1 MTELDVPVLVVGAGP
16 IGLLAGHMFEQL
28 GIKALVAE
36 RHAGRL
42 DAPKAHALNS
52 RSLEI
57 CHAAGLPMDTIHAK
71 ATRSNEGALV
81 RFMTSVI
88 GEELGSIPYER
99 QDEAVRALTPWPLIN
114 IAQPDFE
121 VIVEDALEGA
131 SHVELRRQLE
141 WLGYEE
147 SGDVVISRLRDH
159 SGGEDILVR
168 SRYLIAADGAGSL
181 IRNAAG
187 IALEGIA
194 DIAHNV
200 MIHFEGDLRGLVGD
214 RPAVLYFIFGEAIGS
229 VFIAYDVGKTWVL
242 MHPYDPATTVLAD
255 FTDEV
260 CIRLIS
266 TAIGRDVDVTIKGTR
281 TWSMCAQVASTY
293 RAENVFLVG
302 DAAHRFPPTGGLG
315 LNTGIGDIQ
324 NLAWKI
330 AAVERNCAGT
340 GFLDS
345 YGDERQHVARSN
357 MGQSVGNAMKI
368 AMVYQALGQEMR
380 QPGNNAE
387 LEKRLA
393 DPAQR
398 NAIAASIAMQAEH
411 FDSLRLQLGYVYGD
425 HRDADAGTPINV
437 YVPKAIAGACLPHAM
452 LAGGGS
458 TLDLIDPG
466 SFAILAGAASRH
478 WEKLV
483 ENSLVPLRLLVEGRD
498 FQLAAGRWT
507 QTARLG
513 ADGAL
518 LIRPDRHILHV
529 APSAN
534 ADEAAAMEAALNDYL
549 KIPARGQV

>member
-1 MTELDVPVLVVGAGP
+1 MTEFDIPVLVVGAGP

-28 GIKALVAE
+28 GIKALIAE

-57 CHAAGLPMDTIHAK
+57 CHAAGLPMERIHAK
-71 ATRSNEGALV
+71 ATRSDEGGFV
-81 RFMTSVI
+81 RFMTSVT

-121 VIVEDALEGA
+121 VVAEDALQGA
-131 SHVELRRQLE
+131 NHVELRRQLE

-147 SGDVVISRLRDH
+147 SGNVIISRLRDH
-159 SGGEDILVR
+159 ASGEDIMVR
-168 SRYLIAADGAGSL
+168 SRYLIAADGAGSV
-181 IRNAAG
+181 IRDAAG
-187 IALEGIA
+187 IALEGMA

-214 RPAVLYFIFGEAIGS
+214 HPAILYFIFGEAIGS
-229 VFIAYDVGKTWVL
+229 VFIAYDLGKTWVL
-242 MHPYDPATTVLAD
+242 MHPYDAATTKLAD
-255 FTDEV
+255 FTDEG
-260 CIRLIS
+260 CRELIS
-266 TAIGRDVDVTIKGTR
+266 AAFGRDVDVTIKGTR
-281 TWSMCAQVASTY
+281 TWSMCAQVASAY
-293 RAENVFLVG
+293 RADNVFLVG

-330 AAVERNCAGT
+330 AAIERGWAGA
-340 GFLDS
+340 GLLDS

-368 AMVYQALGQEMR
+368 ALVYQALGQEMR
-380 QPGNNAE
+380 QPVNKAE
-387 LEKRLA
+387 LDKRLA
-393 DPAQR
+393 DPQQR
-398 NAIAASIAMQAEH
+398 EAIAASIAVQAEH
-411 FDSLRLQLGYVYGD
+411 FDSLRLQLGYIYGD
-425 HRDADAGTPINV
+425 HRDIDAGTPINV
-437 YVPKAIAGACLPHAM
+437 YVPKVIAGACLPHAM
-452 LAGGGS
+452 LASGGS
-458 TLDLIDPG
+458 TLDLINAG
-466 SFAILAGAASRH
+466 GFTILAGEASEH

-483 ENSLVPLRLLVEGRD
+483 ESSIVPLRLLVEGRD

-507 QTARLG
+507 HTVKLG

-529 APSAN
+529 TRGAN
-534 ADEAAAMEAALNDYL
+534 ADEAAAMQAALNDYL
-549 KIPARGQV
+549 KTSAGGQA

>member
-266 TAIGRDVDVTIKGTR
+266 TAIGSRARGPGQCARRSRAHTARR
-281 TWSMCAQVASTY
+281 TCFWLAMRRIVSRRRVASVLIPGSATF
-293 RAENVFLVG
+293 RIS
-302 DAAHRFPPTGGLG
+302 LG
-315 LNTGIGDIQ
+315 KSRPSNGIAPGQ
-324 NLAWKI
+324 
-330 AAVERNCAGT
+330 
-340 GFLDS
+340 GF
-345 YGDERQHVARSN
+345 
-357 MGQSVGNAMKI
+357 
-368 AMVYQALGQEMR
+368 
-380 QPGNNAE
+380 
-387 LEKRLA
+387 
-393 DPAQR
+393 
-398 NAIAASIAMQAEH
+398 SIAMAM
-411 FDSLRLQLGYVYGD
+411 SGSMSRGATWG
-425 HRDADAGTPINV
+425 
-437 YVPKAIAGACLPHAM
+437 KALE
-452 LAGGGS
+452 
-458 TLDLIDPG
+458 T
-466 SFAILAGAASRH
+466 R
-478 WEKLV
+478 
-483 ENSLVPLRLLVEGRD
+483 
-498 FQLAAGRWT
+498 
-507 QTARLG
+507 
-513 ADGAL
+513 
-518 LIRPDRHILHV
+518 
-529 APSAN
+529 
-534 ADEAAAMEAALNDYL
+534 
-549 KIPARGQV
+549 